1 MEPHASHPSRSSS
14 SSSCHSSSLNLS
26 SSPHFCLLLKCQMKQ
41 HQMEASRSPAESNR
55 RRAFPHG
62 LCGRAAIAPV
72 PNPASPPG
80 SACSRMARRAPQT
93 KPPGFKQ
100 KMTPE
105 QLSRYKKRSDSGQFH
120 CFCSSAFTGATQ
132 DLSCSPQEQNLGL
145 LKYRALPT
153 LQETGHIGGHGP
165 DLWRYRKGL
174 GRHPE
179 R

>member
-1 MEPHASHPSRSSS
+1 MEPHAGHPSRS

-41 HQMEASRSPAESNR
+41 HQMEASNR
-55 RRAFPHG
+55 KRAFPHG

-105 QLSRYKKRSDSGQFH
+105 QLSRYKKKVRFWPVSLLLLFCLHWGHSGSVLLPSRAKLGTSKIQGTPYPTGDRSHWG
-120 CFCSSAFTGATQ
+120 TWT
-132 DLSCSPQEQNLGL
+132 
-145 LKYRALPT
+145 
-153 LQETGHIGGHGP
+153 
-165 DLWRYRKGL
+165 
-174 GRHPE
+174 
-179 R
+179 